1 MGDGSWL
8 LDNIR
13 REVGDGSC
21 TLFRRDAWL
30 NGVLLNIRFSGL
42 SICICQGRG
51 WEGKLGSGVGL
62 CLLGRKS

>member
-1 MGDGSWL
+1 MGVGCF
-8 LDNIR
+8 DNIR

-30 NGVLLNIRFSGL
+30 NGVPLNIRFSRL

-51 WEGKLGSGVGL
+51 WEGKLGSGGL